1 MEEIFSSILIDME
14 TLNPLLFFDFT
25 VGSAIVGRVSDH
37 IVIKWRRQRKGIWYP
52 EDRMRAAVIPFG
64 ILVPVSVLSFG
75 LVNRFI
81 EGKIGLGLSLVF
93 LFFNGGGVSRQ
104 NCF

>member
-1 MEEIFSSILIDME
+1 
-14 TLNPLLFFDFT
+14 
-25 VGSAIVGRVSDH
+25 
-37 IVIKWRRQRKGIWYP
+37 
-52 EDRMRAAVIPFG
+52 MRAAVIPFG

-104 NCF
+104 NCFLYIRFRIFLIFEELIYSSSR

>member
-1 MEEIFSSILIDME
+1 M
-14 TLNPLLFFDFT
+14 
-25 VGSAIVGRVSDH
+25 
-37 IVIKWRRQRKGIWYP
+37 
-52 EDRMRAAVIPFG
+52 IPFG

-104 NCF
+104 IRFIHISEYFFGRTNLFIIKVDMTYAACVAYMVDVMQSRSSEILAAIKFVLFFLYKF